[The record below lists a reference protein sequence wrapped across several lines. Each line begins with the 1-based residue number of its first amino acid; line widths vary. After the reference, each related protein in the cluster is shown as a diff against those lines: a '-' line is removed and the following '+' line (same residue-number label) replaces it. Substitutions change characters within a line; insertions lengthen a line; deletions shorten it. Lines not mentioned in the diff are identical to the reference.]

1 MADIS
6 SLLPASTT
14 TSTSGYNTAQ
24 ALKDA
29 VAQTL
34 TTSLGA
40 GQFDVATISKA
51 LATADVAVKRQY
63 LTDKQTVIQNKVAG
77 YDLLS
82 NALDSIKTNMSA
94 LNNIASFNTMSATSS
109 DQAAVSASITGKP
122 TKGVYEVI
130 VNQRAQA
137 HTIASTGL
145 PSQYTA
151 IGEGSLDLTVG
162 GSTKTITIDAT
173 NNSLEGLKSAIN
185 AAGLGVNASIVNDGT
200 GYRLVMSSQQTGQ
213 GNAISLSVMDTDGNN
228 TDTTGLSRFAFGAGT
243 NNMVQTIAAQDA
255 QFSVNGLSLTSAT
268 NSAAGVIEG
277 VTLSLNKAQ
286 VGVPISLNIGSD
298 TQGLS
303 EQVQGFV
310 DDMNAMRDVMKY
322 LGSYQKDPN
331 DPTKGSLK
339 GEQALKQVESD
350 IKRFMQV
357 RVNDGS
363 AYQSMADIGIK
374 SNLDGT
380 LELDSAKL
388 SAAIA
393 ADPSAVGKLFAATAR
408 STDSQ
413 VSYIGSSDKTVEG
426 TYALTVDQVA
436 KQALYLG
443 GTAEGLSTDP
453 IIVAAGDNSF
463 TLKLGTTEST
473 TLSIAA
479 GSYSREDLA
488 RIMQTAINNDANLK
502 SKGLTAQMSFDSVN
516 NRFQLST
523 DQFGSQST
531 IDFTSLSAGLVS
543 SMGLTIGTGAAGS
556 YAGQDVM
563 GSLTKDGVSYTF
575 LGNGQEV
582 KINSFLPGAPRDLQ
596 FKVEGSAIG
605 SRGDLSF
612 QRGFSA
618 LMSKSITDMFN
629 AQSGSIGVAV
639 TALDKR
645 DVEYTEKL
653 KQVDTRYEQALA
665 RYTQQFSIV
674 NATIANLSSL
684 KASLAASFSA
694 QSSSS

>member
-6 SLLPASTT
+6 SLLPTSTT
-14 TSTSGYNTAQ
+14 KTTSGYSTAQ

-82 NALDSIKTNMSA
+82 NALDSIKTNMTT
-94 LNNIASFNTMSATSS
+94 LNNIASFSTMSASSS
-109 DQAAVSASITGKP
+109 DQTAVSATINGKP
-122 TKGVYEVI
+122 TKGVYEIV

-137 HTIASTGL
+137 HTIASTGV

-151 IGEGSLDLTVG
+151 IGEGSINLTVG
-162 GSTKTITIDAT
+162 GSSKTITIDAT
-173 NNSLEGLKSAIN
+173 NNSLDGLKNAIN

-213 GNAISLSVMDTDGNN
+213 GNSISLSVTDSDGNN
-228 TDTTGLSRFAFGAGT
+228 TDTSGLSLFSFGAGT

-268 NSAAGVIEG
+268 NSATGVIDG
-277 VTLSLNKAQ
+277 VTLNLNKAQ
-286 VGVPISLNIGSD
+286 PGVPVSLNIGSD
-298 TQGLS
+298 TEGLAD
-303 EQVQGFV
+303 QVQGFV
-310 DDMNAMRDVMKY
+310 DDMNAMRDVIKY
-322 LGSYQKDPN
+322 LGSYEKDPN

-339 GEQALKQVESD
+339 GEQALKQVEAD

-357 RVNDGS
+357 RINDGS

-443 GTAEGLSTDP
+443 NTASGLATDP
-453 IIVAAGDNSF
+453 ITVVAGDNTF
-463 TLKLGTTEST
+463 TIKLGATEST

-479 GSYSREDLA
+479 GTYSRDDLA

-523 DQFGSQST
+523 DKFGSQAT
-531 IDFTSLSAGLVS
+531 IDFTSISAGLMS
-543 SMGLTIGTGAAGS
+543 SMGLATGTGAAGS
-556 YAGQDVM
+556 YGGQDVM
-563 GSLTKDGVSYTF
+563 GSLSKDGVSYTF

-605 SRGDLSF
+605 NRGELTF
-612 QRGFSA
+612 QRGFAA
-618 LMSKSITDMFN
+618 LLSKSITDMFN

-645 DVEYTEKL
+645 DIEFTEKL

-674 NATIANLSSL
+674 NATIANLTAL
-684 KASLAASFSA
+684 KSSLAASFKA
-694 QSSSS
+694 QSGE